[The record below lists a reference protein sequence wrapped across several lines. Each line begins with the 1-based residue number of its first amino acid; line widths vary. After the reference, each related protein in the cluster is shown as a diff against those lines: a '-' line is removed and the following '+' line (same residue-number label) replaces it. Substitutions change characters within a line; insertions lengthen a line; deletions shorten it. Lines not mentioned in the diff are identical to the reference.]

1 MEANYFT
8 ILWWF
13 LPYIDM
19 DQPGCTCVSP
29 LSEALGENVSLPFS
43 ASKAFLHSLVYDTF
57 LFLQNQ
63 QCIIFITLS
72 FFHCN
77 IFFFFFLI
85 HSSVQLLSRVWLF
98 ATPWIAAR
106 QVSLSI
112 TNSQSSLKL
121 TSIESVMPS
130 SHFILCRPVLLL
142 PPIPPSITVFSN
154 ESTLCMRW
162 PKYWGFSFSIIP
174 SKEIPGLISFRMDW
188 LDLLAVQETLKS
200 FLQHHSS

>member
-85 HSSVQLLSRVWLF
+85 HSSVQFSCSVVSDSLRPHESQHARSPCPSPTPRVHSNSRPLS
-98 ATPWIAAR
+98 
-106 QVSLSI
+106 Q
-112 TNSQSSLKL
+112 
-121 TSIESVMPS
+121 
-130 SHFILCRPVLLL
+130 
-142 PPIPPSITVFSN
+142 
-154 ESTLCMRW
+154 
-162 PKYWGFSFSIIP
+162 
-174 SKEIPGLISFRMDW
+174 
-188 LDLLAVQETLKS
+188 
-200 FLQHHSS
+200 